1 MNWRKKLKKGT
12 QYKNTD
18 GLAKYAEAR
27 NKQTID
33 AVNSCIDRMKRNGEQ
48 VTFDSVAKKAGVS
61 RSTLYNNPCLKER
74 IQGLRSLG
82 MKKTQ
87 SNRESDE
94 AISLKDR
101 EKELRER
108 IRILEKDKKNLIAQ
122 LVDYMDICDENKRL
136 KKRLEELN
144 DESELC

>member
-1 MNWRKKLKKGT
+1 MKKRT

-18 GLAKYAEAR
+18 GLAKYARAR

-33 AVNSCIDRMKRNGEQ
+33 AVNTCIDRMKRTGEQ

-74 IQGLRSLG
+74 IQGLRSFG
-82 MKKTQ
+82 IKKAQ
-87 SNRESDE
+87 SYKVSTE
-94 AISLKDR
+94 AKPQKDR
-101 EKELRER
+101 EKELREC
-108 IRILEKDKKNLIAQ
+108 IRTLEKDKRNLIAQ
-122 LVDYMDICDENKRL
+122 LVDYMDVCDENKRL
-136 KKRLEELN
+136 KKRLEELR